1 MQYRSTCASTAVAQ
15 VVITMKKSCPC
26 IKAVGKKKYITEE
39 RKEEQANIIGL
50 VVLGLVCLETPIIPR
65 NICSNLIEQGHNRQA
80 LPSGCGEIAL
90 AFEKAGKAL
99 PSHKREDF
107 ERDTEQKEEEAAIQ
121 IVGVRSHVSDLLHS
135 FKVNERNWLLIRTA
149 YHFVSLW
156 NGKDDSQYTDELE
169 NGTKE
174 KAIVEDVL
182 HECRLRNFRWYGPV
196 PISGKAVSFQLQ
208 ESGPVQSHNLS
219 VEEQEE
225 ENFLTSPAEKRM
237 QRHADAIF
245 TDSYRKVR
253 GKLSAQKLLQSIV
266 GKRLGESTLGDEE
279 HEFLTR
285 RHSDSILMD
294 SRYHQQ
300 MVLRNFLGAMLQN
313 QRPQDIKGDHLE
325 DFASVLTKL
334 MEL

>member
-1 MQYRSTCASTAVAQ
+1 MLDR
-15 VVITMKKSCPC
+15 
-26 IKAVGKKKYITEE
+26 
-39 RKEEQANIIGL
+39 
-50 VVLGLVCLETPIIPR
+50 
-65 NICSNLIEQGHNRQA
+65 
-80 LPSGCGEIAL
+80 
-90 AFEKAGKAL
+90 
-99 PSHKREDF
+99 
-107 ERDTEQKEEEAAIQ
+107 AILLL
-121 IVGVRSHVSDLLHS
+121 LLH
-135 FKVNERNWLLIRTA
+135 
-149 YHFVSLW
+149 FVMCSL
-156 NGKDDSQYTDELE
+156 SSPLYPT
-169 NGTKE
+169 
-174 KAIVEDVL
+174 
-182 HECRLRNFRWYGPV
+182 LRYSPV

-225 ENFLTSPAEKRM
+225 KFLTSPAEKRM

-266 GKRLGESTLGDEE
+266 GKRLGEGSLGDEE

-325 DFASVLTKL
+325 DFVSVLTKL